1 MAEPYPPIE
10 PYEHGMLD
18 VGDGNLVYWEVCGN
32 PGGKPALVVHG
43 GPGSGCGP
51 SNRRYFDPERFRV
64 VLFDQRGCGRSTP
77 HASDPA
83 TDMTVNTTDHLIADM
98 ERLRENL
105 GIERWLLY
113 GGSWGSTLILAY
125 AERYPQRVSQ
135 ILVLGVTMTRRSE
148 IDWLYRGV
156 GRFFPEEWE
165 QFRAGVPEAE
175 RDKDLVSAYA
185 QLPATGANTSRAAVV
200 HARTL
205 EMLERIGVSKR
216 LAGLGIQARQFSI
229 RDGDRELVP
238 VRFDRLPTEYPYTLM
253 VPQNITEQVLLDRLE
268 ELGAR
273 VHRPYVATRVS
284 QTADGA
290 EVALD
295 SGDMIK
301 AQYVVAADGMNS
313 TIRDLAA
320 EVIWG
325 SRFRIHERVADQYRA
340 GRVLLAGDAAHTH
353 SPAGGQGMNLGLR
366 DAVTLGD
373 ALSVALREGREDKLD
388 EYAAGSRAEAMRVVA
403 LAHRLTRLAT
413 APPAV
418 RPLRNVALRLLAHV
432 PAFRRRL
439 AEQLSAI
446 GHR

>member
-1 MAEPYPPIE
+1 MSELP
-10 PYEHGMLD
+10 D
-18 VGDGNLVYWEVCGN
+18 RTEV
-32 PGGKPALVVHG
+32 LVVGAGPVGLAVAASLAGHG
-43 GPGSGCGP
+43 H
-51 SNRRYFDPERFRV
+51 DVTV
-64 VLFDQRGCGRSTP
+64 VDRQ
-77 HASDPA
+77 AA
-83 TDMTVNTTDHLIADM
+83 
-98 ERLRENL
+98 
-105 GIERWLLY
+105 
-113 GGSWGSTLILAY
+113 
-125 AERYPQRVSQ
+125 
-135 ILVLGVTMTRRSE
+135 
-148 IDWLYRGV
+148 
-156 GRFFPEEWE
+156 
-165 QFRAGVPEAE
+165 
-175 RDKDLVSAYA
+175 
-185 QLPATGANTSRAAVV
+185 GANTSRAAVV

-216 LAGLGIQARQFSI
+216 LAGLGIHAGQFSI
-229 RDGDRELVP
+229 RDGDRELVS

-268 ELGAR
+268 ELGGK
-273 VHRPYVATRVS
+273 VHRPYVATGVS

-290 EVALD
+290 EITMD

-301 AQYVVAADGMNS
+301 AHYVVAADGMNS
-313 TIRDLAA
+313 TIRDLSGLASDGNDA
-320 EVIWG
+320 LPLSFTLADVRVEGGLPADQVLLFFSATGMLVVAPLPDGSFRLVAEVDDAPEQPDIAYAQQLLNTRGPRRATARVTEVIWG

-366 DAVTLGD
+366 DAVSLGD

-388 EYAAGSRAEAMRVVA
+388 EYATGSRAEAMHVVA

-418 RPLRNVALRLLAHV
+418 RPLRNVALRLLALV
-432 PAFRRRL
+432 PAFRRGL